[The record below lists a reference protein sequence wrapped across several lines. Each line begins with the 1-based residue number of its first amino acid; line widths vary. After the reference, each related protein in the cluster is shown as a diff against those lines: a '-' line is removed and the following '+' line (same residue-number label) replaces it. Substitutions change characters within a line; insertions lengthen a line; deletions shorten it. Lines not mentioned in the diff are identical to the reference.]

1 MDTTHDWRFRLPEP
15 AALLV
20 AWVWAVHAI
29 IVGIDYLGGDAPDL
43 ATRWIAIEAA
53 LPSQVWGIAYV
64 ITGGLA
70 TLALALRLPRV
81 YLTACALAVALYG
94 AMAIGAVMFV
104 MDFPPLFDGLRY
116 VSRYLSI
123 LLLWVALGYG
133 TKLQLEIDRR
143 TAERVNNDT

>member
-15 AALLV
+15 AALIV
-20 AWVWAVHAI
+20 AWVWAIHAI
-29 IVGIDYLGGDAPDL
+29 IVGVDYLGGDAPDL
-43 ATRWIAIEAA
+43 TNRWIAIEAA
-53 LPSQVWGIAYV
+53 LPIQIWGGVYV

-70 TLALALRLPRV
+70 ALALALRLPRV
-81 YLTACALAVALYG
+81 YLTACAFAVAIYG
-94 AMAIGAVMFV
+94 AMTVGAVMFV
-104 MDFPPLFDGLRY
+104 MDFSPLFDGLRY

-143 TAERVNNDT
+143 TAEHINDNT